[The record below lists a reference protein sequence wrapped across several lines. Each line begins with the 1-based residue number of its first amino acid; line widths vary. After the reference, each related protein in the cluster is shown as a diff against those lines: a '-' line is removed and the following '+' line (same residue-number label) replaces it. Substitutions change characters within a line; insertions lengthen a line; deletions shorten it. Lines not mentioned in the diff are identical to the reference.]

1 MKDTSFYEQILGLKE
16 PWEVQSVELK
26 LDEKRVEVTLSYRE
40 GTLWAC
46 PESQERLPCH
56 DHVERKWRHLDTC
69 GFETVL
75 KCRIPR
81 LRLPDGKVWTVPVP
95 WAEKHSRFTLLFER
109 FSIQVL
115 LACQNVTSAQGLL
128 GLSWDQLHRI
138 MERAVE
144 RGLERRDLEGLRY
157 LGLDEKS
164 FGKGQ
169 SYVSVMNDLDKARV
183 LEVMEGRDQEA
194 GAILLAT
201 LPDEVKAQIDA
212 VCIDMSGSYQ
222 AALERELP
230 KVDIVHDRYHISAH
244 LNEAV
249 AEVHREENI
258 ALQKIGDSRLKGT
271 QRLFGYDPDHF
282 NDDQAI
288 RFQEFRN
295 SDMKV
300 SRAWTFKEM
309 FRRFWDYS
317 YEGSARKF
325 FSQWFGWASH
335 SQLKPI
341 ICVAKRIKAHFENII
356 TYLRHPITNAV
367 TEGLNSKI
375 QSIKSNARGFRS
387 FPNYRVRI
395 LFFCGKLDLFP
406 L

>member
-69 GFETVL
+69 GFETLL

-128 GLSWDQLHRI
+128 GVSWDQLHRI

-169 SYVSVMNDLDKARV
+169 SYVSVMNDLDKSRV

-282 NDDQAI
+282 NDDQSI

-309 FRRFWDYS
+309 FRRFWEYS

-341 ICVAKRIKAHFENII
+341 ISVAKRIKAHFENII

>member
-1 MKDTSFYEQILGLKE
+1 VKDTSFYEQILGLKE
-16 PWEVQSVELK
+16 PWEVKRVELNIDKQSVE
-26 LDEKRVEVTLSYRE
+26 VTIGYRE

-46 PESQERLPCH
+46 PDGQERLPCH

-69 GFETVL
+69 GFETQI
-75 KCRIPR
+75 KCRVPR
-81 LRLPDGKVWTVPVP
+81 LRLPDDKVWTVPVP
-95 WAEKHSRFTLLFER
+95 WAEKRSRFTLLFER

-115 LACQNVTSAQGLL
+115 LACQNVTAAQGLL

-144 RGLERRDLEGLRY
+144 RGLERRDLEGLRH

-164 FGKGQ
+164 FAKGQ

-201 LPDEVKAQIDA
+201 LPDEVKKLIEAA
-212 VCIDMSGSYQ
+212 CIDMSGSYQ

-230 KVDIVHDRYHISAH
+230 GVDIVHDRFHISAH
-244 LNEAV
+244 LNDAV
-249 AEVHREENI
+249 AEVHREENV
-258 ALQKIGDSRLKGT
+258 ALQKLGDARLKGT
-271 QRLFGYDPDHF
+271 QRLFGFDPAHF
-282 NDDQAI
+282 NDDQSL
-288 RFQEFRN
+288 RFEECRD
-295 SDMKV
+295 SDLKV
-300 SRAWTFKEM
+300 SRAWAIKEM
-309 FRRFWDYS
+309 FRRFWDYT
-317 YEGSARKF
+317 YPGSARKF
-325 FSQWFGWASH
+325 FRQWFGWASH
-335 SQLKPI
+335 SQIKPI
-341 ICVAKRIKAHFENII
+341 IKVAKMIKTRFENII

-375 QSIKSNARGFRS
+375 QSIKANARGFRS
-387 FPNYRVRI
+387 FANYRIRI